1 MTANDLRVWHSIF
14 DRAGNISMNN
24 ISIGPSTAEMLGTL
38 FFSLRTAIAE
48 EIKVLDKEEWK
59 NNT

>member
-14 DRAGNISMNN
+14 QRATNEGVK
-24 ISIGPSTAEMLGTL
+24 GESTGGLTAAMVCLL
-38 FFSLRTAIAE
+38 IRDAIAE